1 MLLSRSRGILEPMP
15 ANTATIHY
23 VCTVRSSRA
32 KAVELARAEV
42 AALLRDCDL
51 SLPAGGPLSERPG
64 IYWVD
69 LAEVHARTMEERA
82 PRLGYTERIEELAAT
97 GPPRRN
103 RPDGPLKWKGSWYEP
118 LTLWESDPEE
128 VRLSSPDMRDFALRG
143 EDGSVRIARGY
154 RGDGSSLGPK
164 ALPVPDCRLLVN
176 LVFAQDIRS
185 LLDPFAG
192 AGGIVHEASRNGYSV
207 TSMDVE
213 PTVAPGLEGFGATH
227 HVGDAGAMPFDSASF
242 DAIAT
247 ELPYAEET
255 PEAVRRWTDETLR
268 VLRPGARCA
277 VMCSLAQREVIAAA
291 ASRSGAVV
299 ELCEE
304 VDRRGTDVAVLV
316 LHR

>member
-1 MLLSRSRGILEPMP
+1 MP
-15 ANTATIHY
+15 ASTETIHY

-32 KAVELARAEV
+32 KAVDLARAEI

-51 SLPAGGPLSERPG
+51 TLPAGGPLSERPG
-64 IYWVD
+64 VYWVD

-82 PRLGYTERIEELAAT
+82 ARLGYTERIEELAAT

-103 RPDGPLKWKGSWYEP
+103 RPDGPLKWKGSWYDP
-118 LTLWESDPEE
+118 LTVWESDPEE

-143 EDGSVRIARGY
+143 EDGRVRTARGY

-176 LVFAQDIRS
+176 LVFAPEVRS

-207 TSMDVE
+207 TSMDIE
-213 PTVAPGLEGFGATH
+213 PNVAPGLEGLGATH
-227 HVGDAGAMPFDSASF
+227 QEGDAGAMPFDSASF

-247 ELPYAEET
+247 ELPYAEERPGT
-255 PEAVRRWTDETLR
+255 VRRWTDEMLR

-277 VMCSLAQREVIAAA
+277 VMCSLAQRDAIAAA
-291 ASRSGAVV
+291 VSRGRAVV
-299 ELCEE
+299 ELSEE
-304 VDRRGTDVAVLV
+304 IDRRGTRVAVIAL
-316 LHR
+316 RR